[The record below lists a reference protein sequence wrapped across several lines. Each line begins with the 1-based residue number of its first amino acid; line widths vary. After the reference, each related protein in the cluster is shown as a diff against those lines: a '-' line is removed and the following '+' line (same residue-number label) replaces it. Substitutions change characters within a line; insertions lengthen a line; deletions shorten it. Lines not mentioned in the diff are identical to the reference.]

1 MYITKI
7 ISLTFL
13 TLILFIGC
21 GKYEEGPNFSLR
33 TKKKRLASHWVL
45 QYKFT
50 NNYAENH
57 DVQLIIH
64 DNGNFSYGYSLLDG
78 FLVSPPQYD
87 FHADSLGKWELLNNK
102 EVLRFRHY
110 NIESNDTYKLVDWT
124 ILKLKT
130 THLTLFR
137 EHNGNTIRL
146 EFYRR
151 GRSDH
156 FKRIRTN

>member
-1 MYITKI
+1 MSLPWSLSPINLNHLQN
-7 ISLTFL
+7 LTFL
-13 TLILFIGC
+13 GSHKIYSKCLF
-21 GKYEEGPNFSLR
+21 
-33 TKKKRLASHWVL
+33 
-45 QYKFT
+45 
-50 NNYAENH
+50 
-57 DVQLIIH
+57 